1 MRMRAEGA
9 AQASR
14 LEGGSRRHDRPAAV
28 ARHARPGDFAAF
40 FAMSA
45 VTREGGVLAMDGVRL
60 TDVAARFGTPCY
72 VYSRAAIEGAFRD
85 FDEGLAGIGH
95 LVCYAVKANSNLAVL
110 DILQRLGCGFDIVS
124 GGELARVLAAGGS
137 AERVIF
143 SGVGK
148 SEAEMRAALSAGIRC
163 FNVESE
169 PELDRL
175 DAIAAS
181 MGRRAP
187 VSLRVNP
194 DVDARTHP
202 YISTGM
208 AGNKFGIPHAR
219 ALAAY
224 RHARG
229 LKNLHLAGIGC
240 HIGSQILDSGP
251 LDEALERVLE
261 LAAALKKEGTAL
273 EHLDLGGGFGIRY
286 RDEQP
291 IDVRGY
297 CARLAKRLAGCGMQ
311 VLLEPGRAIVGG
323 AGVLLTRVEYLKLDK
338 AKRFAV
344 VDASMSELIRPAL
357 YGAWHDIV
365 AVEERRIA
373 AETYDI
379 VGPVCESSD
388 VLGTGRSLAVQAG
401 DLVAILSAGAYAM
414 AMASNYNSRPLP
426 AEVIADRGRMLL
438 ARERQPESALFAL
451 EKRLDDAAAR

>member
-1 MRMRAEGA
+1 
-9 AQASR
+9 
-14 LEGGSRRHDRPAAV
+14 
-28 ARHARPGDFAAF
+28 
-40 FAMSA
+40 MSA
-45 VTREGGVLAMDGVRL
+45 LTREAGALVLDGVRL
-60 TDVAARFGTPCY
+60 SDVAARFGTPCY
-72 VYSRAAIEGAFRD
+72 VYSRGAIEGAFRD
-85 FDEGLAGIGH
+85 FDEGLAGIDH

-110 DILQRLGCGFDIVS
+110 DILQRMGSGFDIVS

-137 AERVIF
+137 ASRVIF

-148 SEAEMRAALSAGIRC
+148 SQAEMRAALSAGIRC

-175 DAIAAS
+175 DAVAGS
-181 MGRRAP
+181 MGLRAP

-208 AGNKFGIPHAR
+208 AGNKFGSPHAR

-224 RHARG
+224 RHAAG
-229 LKNLHLAGIGC
+229 LKSLHVVGIGC

-261 LAAALKKEGTAL
+261 LAVALKKEGVAL
-273 EHLDLGGGFGIRY
+273 DHLDLGGGFGIRS

-297 CARLAKRLAGCGMQ
+297 CARLARRLAGCGMR

-365 AVEERRIA
+365 AVEERSTGA
-373 AETYDI
+373 ATYDV

-388 VLGTGRSLAVQAG
+388 VLGTERSLAVQAG
-401 DLVAILSAGAYAM
+401 DLLAVMSAGAYAM

-426 AEVIADRGRMLL
+426 AEVIVDRGRMLL
-438 ARERQPESALFAL
+438 ARERQPQSALFAL